1 MTGQTTAR
9 AAGEESFTTIYTK
22 DVAAQPQAISSVSFS
37 AAVKLCIAFSDP
49 YTYTPVLLCPGET
62 KNLEVD
68 RGTVEVT
75 LNKAGERASVDN
87 PYSAFVGVL
96 FIGVA

>member
-9 AAGEESFTTIYTK
+9 AAGDESFTTIYSE
-22 DVAAQPQAISSVSFS
+22 DVAVQPQAISSRSFN

-49 YTYTPVLLCPGET
+49 YTYSPALLCPGET
-62 KNLEVD
+62 KNLGVD
-68 RGTVEVT
+68 QGVVEVS
-75 LNKAGERASVDN
+75 LNKAGERVSVDN
-87 PYSAFVGVL
+87 PYSAFVSLL

>member
-1 MTGQTTAR
+1 MTGRTTAR

-22 DVAAQPQAISSVSFS
+22 DVSAQPQAMSSTSFS

-49 YTYTPVLLCPGET
+49 YKPVLLCPGET

-68 RGTVEVT
+68 RGIVEVT
-75 LNKAGERASVDN
+75 LNKAGVKVAVNN